1 MVVKLSQQQH
11 LARARAPMGLCAWC
25 QALWRAC
32 SLRLVSHC
40 PDTPPQALKSP
51 ALPSVHRAFDC
62 EVKPHFTS
70 PPGELTGQLGVKAVA
85 KHRGSGCMVIT
96 LDAQPQDRAP
106 RRPLERGGLRA
117 LLRSALDA
125 KQEGGRAA
133 RVAARTGVQQLPQR
147 LPRAPALWGPRAYR
161 WPPLL
166 ERAPS
171 SSHALR
177 RGPIRRAFCGC
188 STRTDR
194 ARGRRGGTGMV
205 GAADLK
211 TATAAAGGG
220 RVGLCRRRHQDGARG
235 AGNPRCPGRAGGR
248 VSAHISAPSAGR
260 ARRRVMASAA
270 PPRRRRRQIPPR
282 RGGGDARDCRRG
294 AGRPCGGRLG
304 GLSACRGGAR
314 DARAAWGQLRAQNCG
329 SAVVVRGRAGSRRPG
344 MVVI

>member
-211 TATAAAGGG
+211 TATAAAVVSKSGCAAGGIRTARAAPATRVAPAAPEAAVPPIFRLPRRIARGGGSYGERCLPPPAPPADPAPAGRRRCLGGGLGGG
-220 RVGLCRRRHQDGARG
+220 R
-235 AGNPRCPGRAGGR
+235 R
-248 VSAHISAPSAGR
+248 V
-260 ARRRVMASAA
+260 AA
-270 PPRRRRRQIPPR
+270 
-282 RGGGDARDCRRG
+282 
-294 AGRPCGGRLG
+294 
-304 GLSACRGGAR
+304 RGGAR
-314 DARAAWGQLRAQNCG
+314 DARGRL
-329 SAVVVRGRAGSRRPG
+329 RGRNFFLSFLLAGS
-344 MVVI
+344 